1 MKETKSWKL
10 FGKLNIIDLLIILIV
25 IAALVFGAVRFLGN
39 RNGSDAGAAPQNL
52 KVTFYGFDDVSDFL
66 AASIQEGDPVTLY
79 PNSDDIGTL
88 SGFSSEPAYT
98 LVADPA
104 TGENVKEEQPGKC
117 FLTVTVDCSG
127 VYSRTGLTVGKS
139 SFVVGGNYYLN
150 VGPTRAQY
158 RLMSV
163 ETVG

>member
-1 MKETKSWKL
+1 MNEKKSWKL
-10 FGKLNIIDLLIILIV
+10 FGKLNIIDLLLIVIV
-25 IAALVFGAVRFLGN
+25 IAALILGAIRFLGN
-39 RNGSDAGAAPQNL
+39 RNGSDAGAATQNL

-66 AASIQEGDPVTLY
+66 MDSIQLGDPVTLY
-79 PNSDDIGTL
+79 PNTDSVGTL
-88 SGFSSEPAYT
+88 SAISSEPAYT
-98 LVADPA
+98 LAADPA

-127 VYSRTGLTVGKS
+127 VYSRTGLTVGKQ

-158 RLMSV
+158 RLMRV